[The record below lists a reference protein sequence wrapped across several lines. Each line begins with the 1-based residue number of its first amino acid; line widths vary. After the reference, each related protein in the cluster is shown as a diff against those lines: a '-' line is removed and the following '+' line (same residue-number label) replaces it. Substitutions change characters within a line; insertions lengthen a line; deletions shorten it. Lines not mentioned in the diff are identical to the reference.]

1 MENQHNVT
9 GQFLPGNKLGKG
21 RVKGSRNKLTQ
32 LLLDRVASRQEDGL
46 SLEDIVMDIAYDV
59 EMPAELRFKAASK
72 ILDIVHPKSASVEV
86 QIDDENSIS
95 PEQMDNRIKQLIG
108 LAKPAEVEL
117 G

>member
-1 MENQHNVT
+1 MNRDNVT

-21 RVKGSRNKLTQ
+21 RAKGSRNKLTQ

-46 SLEDIVMDIAYDV
+46 SLEDIVMDIAYDP

-86 QIDDENSIS
+86 TLDDESTIS
-95 PEQMDNRIKQLIG
+95 PEQMDARIKQLMG
-108 LAKPAEVEL
+108 LAKPAEIDL